1 MITKL
6 ELLVDMMIIVGCFL
20 LSSPSPLSFS
30 SQIGSIIMNKNVTLK
45 LSMRD
50 ATELNAEWFSDV
62 NLLLSCSLDT

>member
-20 LSSPSPLSFS
+20 LSSPSSLPFS

-45 LSMRD
+45 LRTRD
-50 ATELNAEWFSDV
+50 ATELNAEWSSKRQSAAF
-62 NLLLSCSLDT
+62 L